1 MKDIHQQ
8 KLSFD
13 SLNAVQQS
21 NCISQVNSDIADRS
35 LSGTFMYLVV
45 WFCIAYLIYID
56 NKGAVF
62 TQWLLAVS
70 AVITV
75 SSIIRVAMIWLAK
88 NYLAQAK
95 VSQYC
100 LIAGLTISSL
110 SWGGM
115 AACAFLDTP
124 LSSQSDL
131 ILLATVGICAG
142 GAISFS
148 ASRLFTWLFLSC
160 MLVPILV
167 VEIVFTQSMQ
177 IEIVM
182 VVVVFFLGLLSATK
196 NPHREYMSALISN
209 FQLKEISNT
218 DALTGVRNRRY
229 FDVQLHEEV
238 QRSKRNQYP
247 ISLLLVDID
256 HFKKVNDQYGHPA
269 GDQCLINIAKCL
281 SDSLHRVSD
290 TMARYGGEEFGI
302 ILPNMSADRCIEFA
316 EEIRQNIAVNP
327 LKVREHNIS
336 MSISIGC
343 YTINNMTKNVNP
355 EQLISN
361 ADEALYRAKRLGR
374 NRVEANFD

>member
-1 MKDIHQQ
+1 LQNIYQQ

-13 SLNAVQQS
+13 SLNAAQQRDY
-21 NCISQVNSDIADRS
+21 ISQLNNDIADRS
-35 LSGTFMYLVV
+35 LPGTFMYLVV
-45 WFCIAYLIYID
+45 WYCIAYLLYTD
-56 NKGAVF
+56 SEDLALA
-62 TQWLLAVS
+62 QWIIAVS
-70 AVITV
+70 AVITAT
-75 SSIIRVAMIWLAK
+75 SIIRVAMIWLAK
-88 NYLAQAK
+88 KYLAQANI
-95 VSQYC
+95 SQYC

-124 LSSQSDL
+124 LSTHSDI
-131 ILLATVGICAG
+131 ILLSTVGLCGG

-148 ASRLFTWLFLSC
+148 SSRFFTWLFLSC
-160 MLVPILV
+160 MLMPILV
-167 VEIVFTQSMQ
+167 VEIVYTRGLQ

-182 VVVVFFLGLLSATK
+182 VVIVYFIGLLGATK

-209 FQLKEISNT
+209 FQLEEISNT

-247 ISLLLVDID
+247 ISLILVDID
-256 HFKKVNDQYGHPA
+256 HFKQINDQYGHPA
-269 GDQCLINIAKCL
+269 GDQCLIHIARCL

-290 TMARYGGEEFGI
+290 TISRYGGEEFGI
-302 ILPNMSADRCIEFA
+302 ILPNMSAAGCIELA
-316 EEIRQNIAVNP
+316 EEIRQKISVNP
-327 LKVREHNIS
+327 IEVNEHNIS
-336 MSISIGC
+336 MSISVGC
-343 YTINNMTKNVNP
+343 YTIKNMNKYVKS

-361 ADEALYRAKRLGR
+361 ADEALYKAKRLGR